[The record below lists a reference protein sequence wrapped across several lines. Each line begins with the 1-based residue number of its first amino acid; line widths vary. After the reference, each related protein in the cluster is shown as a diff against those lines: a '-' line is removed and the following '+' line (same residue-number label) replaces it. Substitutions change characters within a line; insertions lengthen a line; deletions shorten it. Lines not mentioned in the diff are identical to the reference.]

1 MNDNLGRIDANCDNL
16 LATCGFCL
24 KLITDHST
32 CPEDKM
38 ATIQMKVRPE
48 DLSQVQQGGERIPD
62 PGILVIFGA
71 SGDLT
76 KRKLLPALYHLR
88 QNKLLPANFAIVG
101 VARRP
106 LGDEFAADMKEGIVE
121 FGGGDASD
129 PVLEDFVKHIS
140 YFALNFDDPKDYA
153 GLKAELD
160 RIDKEKNI
168 GGNRL
173 FYLATAP
180 EFFAGIID
188 NLGAQGMAQ
197 PEKGLTDIVIEKP
210 FGHDLDSARELN
222 HKVNA
227 VFHESQVFRID
238 HYLGKETVQNLLVFR
253 FANGIFEPV
262 WNRNYIDH
270 VQITVAETL
279 GVEGRGPFYEKAG
292 ALRDVVQNHMMEL
305 LSLVALEPP
314 SSFEAESVRREK
326 LKVWQAI
333 PSIPILNAVRG
344 QYGPGIVQ
352 GEHVIGYRDEERVN
366 PESGT
371 ETYAALKLQIEN
383 WRWAGVPF
391 YMRAGKRMRKRATEI
406 TIQFKQPPLLIFNR
420 MQASGPCQEIQPNL
434 LSIRIQPDEGIALRM
449 GAKVPTSSQMSVCPV
464 YMDFDY
470 ETAFGKS
477 SANGYERLLLDAML
491 GDQTLFSHRDGVETN
506 WALYN
511 PILQAW
517 ASKKPEV
524 FPNYFAGTWGPECS
538 DRLLEKEN
546 HVWRNEL
553 GRKA

>member
-1 MNDNLGRIDANCDNL
+1 
-16 LATCGFCL
+16 
-24 KLITDHST
+24 
-32 CPEDKM
+32 M

-48 DLSQVQQGGERIPD
+48 DLSQVQKGGERIPD

-76 KRKLLPALYHLR
+76 KRKLFPALFHLR
-88 QNKLLPANFAIVG
+88 QNKLLPENFAIVG

-106 LGDEFAADMKEGIVE
+106 LGEEFAADMKEGIVE
-121 FGGGDASD
+121 FGGADESD
-129 PVLEDFVKHIS
+129 PVLDDFVKHIS
-140 YFALNFDDPKDYA
+140 YFALNFDDPASYA

-188 NLGAQGMAQ
+188 NLGAQGMAH
-197 PEKGLTDIVIEKP
+197 PEQGLTDIVIEKP
-210 FGHDLDSARELN
+210 FGHDLDSARDLN

-314 SSFEAESVRREK
+314 SSFESESVRREK

-333 PSIPILNAVRG
+333 PPIPILNAVRG
-344 QYGPGIVQ
+344 QYGPGIVK
-352 GEHVIGYRDEERVN
+352 GEHVIGYRDEDRVN
-366 PESGT
+366 TESGT
-371 ETYAALKLQIEN
+371 ETYAALKLQVEN

-391 YMRAGKRMRKRATEI
+391 YLRAGKRMRKRATEI

-420 MQASGPCQEIQPNL
+420 MQSSGPCQEIQPNL
-434 LSIRIQPDEGIALRM
+434 LSIRIQPDEGIALRF

-470 ETAFGKS
+470 ESAFGKS

-506 WALYN
+506 WSLYT

-517 ASKKPEV
+517 AAKKPEV